1 MAHSLSARKRV
12 RQNVEARAR
21 NRWRL
26 GNLREALK
34 SFEDKFVHGDA
45 AGAKAAFTAACQLL
59 DKTASKGVIHK
70 NTAARKKSRLSARL
84 KAMSKAPAAAPGA
97 KSKKK

>member
-12 RQNVEARAR
+12 RQNAKHKAY

-26 GNLREALK
+26 NNLRDALK
-34 SFEDKFVHGDA
+34 AFEDKYVHGDA
-45 AGAKAAFTAACQLL
+45 AGAKDAFKAACQLL
-59 DKTASKGVIHK
+59 DKTAGKGVIHA

-84 KAMSKAPAAAPGA
+84 KAMGKAPAAGA
-97 KSKKK
+97 KSSKK

>member
-12 RQNVEARAR
+12 RQNEKHNAY

-26 GNLREALK
+26 RNLRDALK
-34 SFEDKFVHGDA
+34 AFEDKFIHNDA
-45 AGAKAAFTAACQLL
+45 SGAKDAFKSACQLL
-59 DKTASKGVIHK
+59 DKTAGKGVIHK

-84 KAMSKAPAAAPGA
+84 KAMSAAGA
-97 KSKKK
+97 SATGSKKKK

>member
-12 RQNVEARAR
+12 RQNATHNAY

-26 GNLREALK
+26 RNLRDSLK
-34 SFEDKFVHGDA
+34 AFEDKFVHGDA
-45 AGAKAAFTAACQLL
+45 AGATEAFRAACQLL
-59 DKTASKGVIHK
+59 DKSASKKVIHK

-84 KAMSKAPAAAPGA
+84 KGMGKGGPTTKA
-97 KSKKK
+97 KK